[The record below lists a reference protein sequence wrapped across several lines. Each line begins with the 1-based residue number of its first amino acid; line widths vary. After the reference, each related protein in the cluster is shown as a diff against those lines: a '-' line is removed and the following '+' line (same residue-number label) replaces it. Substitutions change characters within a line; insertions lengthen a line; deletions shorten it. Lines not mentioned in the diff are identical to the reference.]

1 MVRLSSVELLEER
14 MEVIEKSCNLLLLL
28 EGVWVWVWV
37 WVEALLVPF
46 SPFEL
51 ALVVWSEHSARP
63 PAAIGGGALS
73 KKLGVSMPPRR
84 PGLL

>member
-28 EGVWVWVWV
+28 EGVWVWVWI
-37 WVEALLVPF
+37 EALLVPF

-51 ALVVWSEHSARP
+51 ALVVRSEHSAQP
-63 PAAIGGGALS
+63 SAAIGGGALS

>member
-28 EGVWVWVWV
+28 EGVWVWV
-37 WVEALLVPF
+37 EALLVPF

-51 ALVVWSEHSARP
+51 ALVVRSEHSARP

-73 KKLGVSMPPRR
+73 KKLGVSRPPRR